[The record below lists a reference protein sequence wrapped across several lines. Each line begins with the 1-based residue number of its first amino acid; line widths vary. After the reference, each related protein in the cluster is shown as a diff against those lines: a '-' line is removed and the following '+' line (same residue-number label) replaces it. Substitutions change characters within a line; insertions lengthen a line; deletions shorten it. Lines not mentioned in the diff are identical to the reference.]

1 MPRIAF
7 RVALLLALGWTLSLA
22 GERAPEA
29 LAKVPVFRARKHEFH
44 GLRFLTSQT
53 VLRTAGIGP
62 DASLWDDPHAWEERL
77 ERHPLVQDAQV
88 RRRFPSTLVVT
99 VEERSP
105 VGLVPTP
112 TLEPV
117 DAEGRFLPLDPSRF
131 PLDYP
136 ILRPGHIQGGGDAEM
151 SQLKI
156 RELAAAAALM
166 RTEAEFWSQVS
177 EVEAGDNGGL
187 VVHRGQPEVIFRL
200 PPKVEPHRL
209 REAMAVLDDAMSRGG
224 GRTPES
230 VDLRFADYV
239 FLDWGRGG
247 RP

>member
-1 MPRIAF
+1 MSRIAF

-22 GERAPEA
+22 AARAPDA
-29 LAKVPVFRARKHEFH
+29 LAKVPVFRARHHEFH

-53 VLRTAGIGP
+53 ILRTAGIGP
-62 DASLWDDPHAWEERL
+62 DASLWEDPHAWEERL
-77 ERHPLVQDAQV
+77 ERHPMVQDAHV

-136 ILRPGHIQGGGDAEM
+136 ILRPGHIQGSGDDEM
-151 SQLKI
+151 SHLKI

-166 RTEAEFWSQVS
+166 RGDAEFWSQVS
-177 EVEAGDNGGL
+177 VIEVGPQGGL
-187 VVHRGQPEVIFRL
+187 VVHRGQPEVLFRL
-200 PPKVEPHRL
+200 PSTVEPHRL
-209 REAMAVLDDAMSRGG
+209 REAMVVLTDAVSRGG
-224 GRTPES
+224 GRVPES

-239 FLDWGRGG
+239 FLDWGREG